1 MLLKTDMSTE
11 KLEQKGERKGEKRGG
26 GISMQ
31 QAPVV

>member
-1 MLLKTDMSTE
+1 MSTE
-11 KLEQKGERKGEKRGG
+11 KLEQKGERKKERKGKKRGVG

>member
-1 MLLKTDMSTE
+1 MSTE
-11 KLEQKGERKGEKRGG
+11 KLEQKGERKKERKGKKRGEG